1 MVRCSGNISWH
12 QIEDLG
18 LYVLYIRIYCL
29 VFIMYTFFVVEKHEK
44 YDLKGFL
51 LYDIQNGLER
61 GSAVTEKGQ
70 FTVIIVDEKYL
81 DFELMLWQNRE
92 KKE

>member
-1 MVRCSGNISWH
+1 MEDGQMQWKYSWH

-44 YDLKGFL
+44 YDLRASS
-51 LYDIQNGLER
+51 YMTYRMD
-61 GSAVTEKGQ
+61 
-70 FTVIIVDEKYL
+70 
-81 DFELMLWQNRE
+81 
-92 KKE
+92 